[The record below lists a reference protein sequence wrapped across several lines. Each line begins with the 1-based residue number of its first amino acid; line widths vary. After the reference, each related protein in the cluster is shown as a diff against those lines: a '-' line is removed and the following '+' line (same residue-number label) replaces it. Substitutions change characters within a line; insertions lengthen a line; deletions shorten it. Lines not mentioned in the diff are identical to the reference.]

1 PANNTANLITTV
13 TPPTADLGITLAAN
27 PDPVALGSILT
38 YTINVTNSGPVGAT
52 NTIVTNTLAPGV
64 TFASVD
70 VSQGSAVVSGSNV
83 ICSLGTVGAG
93 APAVIT
99 IGVRAI
105 AVGGITDR
113 ATVSSS
119 VVDAVPANNSAT
131 ITSTVV
137 PASDITL
144 AMSGNPLAAVLGS
157 NVTYTYT
164 VLNLGPS
171 PAGTVTLA
179 DTLPPGAT
187 FVSGTP
193 GYVPS
198 G

>member
-1 PANNTANLITTV
+1 
-13 TPPTADLGITLAAN
+13 
-27 PDPVALGSILT
+27 
-38 YTINVTNSGPVGAT
+38 
-52 NTIVTNTLAPGV
+52 
-64 TFASVD
+64 
-70 VSQGSAVVSGSNV
+70 
-83 ICSLGTVGAG
+83 
-93 APAVIT
+93 
-99 IGVRAI
+99 
-105 AVGGITDR
+105 
-113 ATVSSS
+113 
-119 VVDAVPANNSAT
+119 
-131 ITSTVV
+131 STVV

-179 DTLPPGAT
+179 DTLPTGAT

-198 G
+198 GNSIIWTMTNLGVGASQTFTNVVGTASFTTNQVPLYMTNLAFISTSSSDPSPGNNSA